1 MMTLTISRTA
11 PTTGSVC
18 RLMFKRCRPVV
29 SYGLTLGLRVTPARR
44 RHQVTRSDYTD
55 EDWVS
60 VSASASYQ
68 FTEYDLTPKE
78 KRALKEREKRPYGFT
93 LPKEEEE

>member
-1 MMTLTISRTA
+1 M
-11 PTTGSVC
+11 P
-18 RLMFKRCRPVV
+18 
-29 SYGLTLGLRVTPARR
+29 
-44 RHQVTRSDYTD
+44 RSDYTD

-68 FTEYDLTPKE
+68 FTEYELTHAE
-78 KRALKEREKRPYGFT
+78 KKALKEREKRPYGFT